1 MISFEDL
8 EQLTAFARF
17 GTLVKAAEALHIS
30 QPTITRTMKNIE
42 ECFGVKLFERSKN
55 RIRLNDTGKMAVEH
69 AEKVLDAARQMM
81 TSVREYDKSLRTIV
95 VESCAPA
102 PLWFAVPQLAK
113 KYPAMTLSSSL
124 AGNEEIMEHVREGS
138 CHVGIVLT
146 PPAEQGIHCRP
157 YLRENLSICLPPNH
171 PVLQN
176 APASLDFRDIN
187 GFNCLLRSRLGFWDD
202 LCRREMPASRFLV
215 QEDDDEFQ
223 ELMRNSTLP
232 IFITNLARYSEKD
245 MNGRISVPIAD
256 AEANVTYYLVSGKDD
271 GILDAIASDKNITA
285 VVL

>member
-8 EQLTAFARF
+8 EQLIAFAKN
-17 GTLVKAAEALHIS
+17 GTLVKTADALHIS

-42 ECFGVKLFERSKN
+42 ECFGVKLFERGKN
-55 RIRLNDTGKMAVEH
+55 RIKLNGTGKIAVEQ
-69 AEKVLDAARQMM
+69 AKKVLDAVRQMM
-81 TSVREYDKSLRTIV
+81 TAVREYDKSLRTIV

-102 PLWFAVPQLAK
+102 PLWFVVPQLAK

-124 AGNEEIMEHVREGS
+124 AGNEEIIEHVREGS

-146 PPAEQGIHCRP
+146 PCAEQGIHYRP
-157 YLRENLSICLPPNH
+157 YLQENLSICLPPNH

-215 QEDDDEFQ
+215 QENDDEFR
-223 ELMRNSTLP
+223 ELTRNSTLP
-232 IFITNLARYSEKD
+232 IFITNLAKYSDDD
-245 MNGRISVPIAD
+245 MNGRVSVPISD
-256 AEANVTYYLVSGKDD
+256 STANVTYYLVSGKDV
-271 GILDAIASDKNITA
+271 GILDAIASDKNIPA